1 MSTKCTIAHDASFHF
16 YQEVLDDDH
25 VYLELRTT
33 QFEAR
38 YGHVVIPIP
47 IHIWETIRHLGGVRL
62 DLVDKDD
69 SELLAVIE
77 AEVDERIAAYQAAKR
92 EHPDRAGF
100 ARIIGCLQYGAA
112 DDSRADQVQ
121 HGMRYHQQERQHQ
134 REIRERIS
142 ALRRANS
149 LDSL

>member
-16 YQEVLDDDH
+16 YQEVLDEDH

-33 QFEAR
+33 FEDR

-47 IHIWETIRHLGGVRL
+47 VHIWETIRHLGGARL

-69 SELLAVIE
+69 SELLAMVE
-77 AEVDERIAAYQAAKR
+77 AEVDERIAGYQAARR
-92 EHPDRAGF
+92 EHPDRAGL
-100 ARIIGCLQYGAA
+100 ARIIGCFQYGAA

-149 LDSL
+149 LDVP